1 MVGIFGATLGILGG
15 IVGAYILGGGLAGN
29 NGAANS
35 QHITPIFLASDM
47 VRVWLIST
55 GLSLL
60 AGLFPALKASRLLPI
75 VALRRE

>member
-1 MVGIFGATLGILGG
+1 
-15 IVGAYILGGGLAGN
+15 
-29 NGAANS
+29 
-35 QHITPIFLASDM
+35 LASDM

-55 GLSLL
+55 GLSVL